1 MAKGG
6 YQGHRTAFGHGNPT
20 ELQVRTWA
28 LVQQTGSQIEAAR
41 ILGCTQ
47 GAIQSSMKG
56 YQHAMG
62 LTGPLPGA
70 RVYAT
75 GVRRG
80 EGTIGQ
86 LKGRIATLEAER
98 DEARAAL
105 EAERLDRDAEVQ
117 RLTERIAVLTLAAGP
132 WTEVHRKLDLLI
144 ARPTV
149 IAPPTHRRQA
159 DGGIGGKRERKALGV
174 AS

>member
-1 MAKGG
+1 MV
-6 YQGHRTAFGHGNPT
+6 RPRIAFGHGNPT
-20 ELQVRTWA
+20 ALQVRTWE
-28 LVQQTGSQIEAAR
+28 LVEQTGSQIETAR
-41 ILGCTQ
+41 ILGTTQ
-47 GAIQSSMKG
+47 GAVQSSMKG

-70 RVYAT
+70 RIYAT

-86 LKGRIATLEAER
+86 LKGRIAALEAER

-105 EAERLDRDAEVQ
+105 EAIQQEHEAEVQ
-117 RLTERIAVLTLAAGP
+117 RLTERIAALALAAGP
-132 WTEVHRKLDLLI
+132 WTEVHRKLDAIL

-149 IAPPTHRRQA
+149 MAAPTHRRQA
-159 DGGIGGKRERKALGV
+159 DGGIGGKRERRRAV
-174 AS
+174 A